1 MKVIKRFTFTSMKK
15 NIIFLCLIG
24 LLTSHQVAWAQD
36 KALPNNLKL
45 KQIDGNEWVN
55 LTDRLNTEGATIIS
69 FWATWC
75 KPCISELNNIQEE
88 YETWQKDTKVKL
100 IAISI
105 DDSRSSDRVKGF
117 VNTRGWDFEV
127 LADLNGDV
135 NRALG
140 VNSVVPYTFILDKEG
155 KIVYTHTSYLA
166 GNEQEYLEIITKI
179 ANNEPIKR

>member
-1 MKVIKRFTFTSMKK
+1 MKK
-15 NIIFLCLIG
+15 SIVFLCFICF
-24 LLTSHQVAWAQD
+24 LTSLQVASAQD
-36 KALPNNLKL
+36 KTIPTSLKL
-45 KQIDGNEWVN
+45 KKIDGNEWID
-55 LTDRLNTEGATIIS
+55 LTEQLNTEGATIIS

-75 KPCISELNNIQEE
+75 KPCLSELNAIQEE
-88 YETWQKDTKVKL
+88 YEAWQKDTKVKL

-117 VNTRGWDFEV
+117 VKTRGWDFEV
-127 LADLNGDV
+127 LVDLNGDA

-140 VNSVVPYTFILDKEG
+140 VNSVVPYTFILDKDK

-166 GNEQEYLEIITKI
+166 GDEQKYLEIITQI